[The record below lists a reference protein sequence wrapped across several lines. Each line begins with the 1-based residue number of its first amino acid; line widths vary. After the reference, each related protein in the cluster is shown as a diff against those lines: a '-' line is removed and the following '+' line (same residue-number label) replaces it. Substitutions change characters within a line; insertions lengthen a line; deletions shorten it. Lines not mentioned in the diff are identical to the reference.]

1 LRPLSFDELVGLYI
15 DPVEYG
21 QCIFDSGFFTGLTLL
36 ILPIVQAALDGL
48 VCFIGSEEI
57 IGMGTKFEEEDGEGF
72 AIVAKALESAVIIP
86 LGHVYTEYFRSYLL
100 PVDTTSSSG
109 ML

>member
-1 LRPLSFDELVGLYI
+1 LRPLPFDELVGLYI
-15 DPVEYG
+15 DPVGYG
-21 QCIFDSGFFTGLTLL
+21 QCLFDSGFFTGLTLL

-57 IGMGTKFEEEDGEGF
+57 IGMGIKFEEEDGEGF
-72 AIVAKALESAVIIP
+72 AIVAKSLDSAVIIP
-86 LGHVYTEYFRSYLL
+86 LPHLRRVSSQSPLGPSTI
-100 PVDTTSSSG
+100 TSSG